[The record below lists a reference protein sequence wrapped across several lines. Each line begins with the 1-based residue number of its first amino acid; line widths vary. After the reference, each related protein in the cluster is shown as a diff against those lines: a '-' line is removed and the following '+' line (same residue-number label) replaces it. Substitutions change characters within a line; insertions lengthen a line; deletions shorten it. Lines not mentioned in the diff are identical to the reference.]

1 MVSFPESLPIYYRRI
16 WDVISTELRMKLRE
30 LNTHVIY
37 KFIFTIVTGILL
49 YAPDASGQIVLENV
63 PVGVKPV
70 EFHISAVNDER
81 TNKEPI
87 ARLLVTSQAN
97 KMVSKQAEL
106 QGGPATAINRYLNR
120 NLPKNESL
128 TAVVMGI
135 EDLNIRETALPN
147 GNISGKVTLKASF
160 GLPKNYGVA
169 PLVTTQYAVNY
180 VRSPN
185 ITPQIE
191 GYLRSIL
198 KSSLVY
204 FNNWMNSNANTDPRL
219 ARSVKFT
226 FSDYSEKK
234 EGDTIYYSP
243 KRKLRWDDFQSRN
256 ISSNKYQALVMPGI
270 GYNQDA
276 KIVNGIVHVH
286 IAVKAYLPKSAAWSR
301 TTGRDAYTLNHEQRH
316 FDIVK
321 IISEQFKEKVKNAD
335 LLPDTYDA
343 FLNMQYLDSF
353 RDMHTMQKAYDKETS
368 HGLNRIAQASWDE
381 KIDKLLESKP

>member
-1 MVSFPESLPIYYRRI
+1 
-16 WDVISTELRMKLRE
+16 MKLRE
-30 LNTHVIY
+30 TNTPTIY
-37 KFIFTIVTGILL
+37 KFILTIFTGILMH
-49 YAPDASGQIVLENV
+49 ASDASGQIVLENI
-63 PVGVKPV
+63 PVGIKPT
-70 EFHISAVNDER
+70 EYHIAAVHDER
-81 TNKEPI
+81 SIKEPI
-87 ARLLVTSQAN
+87 ARLLVVSQAN
-97 KMVSKQAEL
+97 KMVSKQADL
-106 QGGPATAINRYLNR
+106 QGGSATAIHRYLIR
-120 NLPKNESL
+120 NLAKNESL
-128 TAVVMGI
+128 TAVVLGI
-135 EDLNIRETALPN
+135 KDLNVRETALPN
-147 GNISGKVTLKASF
+147 GNVSGRVTLKSSF
-160 GLPKNYGVA
+160 GLRKNYGVA

-219 ARSVKFT
+219 ATSVKFT
-226 FSDYSEKK
+226 FSDYSEKI

-243 KRKLRWDDFQSRN
+243 KRKLKWDDFQSRN

-276 KIVNGIVHVH
+276 KIVNGVVHVH
-286 IAVKAYLPKSAAWSR
+286 IAVKTYLPKSAAWSR
-301 TTGRDAYTLNHEQRH
+301 ISGRDAYTLNHEQRH

-321 IISEQFKEKVKNAD
+321 IISEQFKEKVRYAD

-368 HGLNRIAQASWDE
+368 HGLNSIAQASWDE
-381 KIDKLLESKP
+381 KIDKLLGSKP

>member
-1 MVSFPESLPIYYRRI
+1 
-16 WDVISTELRMKLRE
+16 MKLRE
-30 LNTHVIY
+30 LHTHIIY
-37 KFIFTIVTGILL
+37 KFIVAFFAGTVLHT
-49 YAPDASGQIVLENV
+49 ADVSAQIVLENI
-63 PVGVKPV
+63 PVGVRPA
-70 EFHISAVNDER
+70 EYHIAVVQDKR

-87 ARLLVTSQAN
+87 ARLLASSQAN
-97 KMVSKQAEL
+97 KMISKQADL
-106 QGGPATAINRYLNR
+106 QGGPATAISRYLDR
-120 NLPKNESL
+120 NLAKNKSL
-128 TAVVMGI
+128 TAVVLGI
-135 EDLNIRETALPN
+135 EELNIRETVLAN
-147 GNISGKVTLKASF
+147 GNVSGKVTLKASF

-191 GYLRSIL
+191 GYLRSLL

-204 FNNWMNSNANTDPRL
+204 FNTWMNSNADTDPRL

-226 FSDYSEKK
+226 FSDYTEKT
-234 EGDTIYYSP
+234 EGDTIYYSS

-276 KIVNGIVHVH
+276 KIINGVVHVH

-335 LLPDTYDA
+335 LQPDTYDA

-353 RDMHTMQKAYDKETS
+353 RDMHAMQKAYDKETS

-381 KIDKLLESKP
+381 KIDKLLGSTP